1 MAAATKGM
9 QEERQER
16 DVWAPGKEL
25 THWIATR
32 QLPIANVLGDLDWK
46 DAVRLASTS
55 PLLWKHVEQ
64 LVTLAKPDWGAA
76 LDPATPNRLRIP
88 LLTGLTRLTREQ
100 VRANS
105 NQVLSEVCGQGRLE
119 VAQWLT
125 DRFGLTAG
133 DARANN
139 NYALRYACASGYL
152 DVTQWLEER
161 FGIRQEEI
169 NEIPRM

>member
-32 QLPIANVLGDLDWK
+32 QLPIANVLGDL
-46 DAVRLASTS
+46 
-55 PLLWKHVEQ
+55 
-64 LVTLAKPDWGAA
+64 DWGAA